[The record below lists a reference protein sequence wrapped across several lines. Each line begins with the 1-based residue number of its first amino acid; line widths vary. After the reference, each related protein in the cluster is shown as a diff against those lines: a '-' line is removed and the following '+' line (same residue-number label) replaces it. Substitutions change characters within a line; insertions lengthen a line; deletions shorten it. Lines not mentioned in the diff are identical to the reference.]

1 MQYKMT
7 FSLSQ
12 ETVVSVTSPLHRLA
26 AKEQIKMLETEEAEM
41 LSGGKLPSW
50 AATCDF
56 QQCDILTSV
65 DLDEPVQPPFKLR
78 NSKSCSGSSLTLIEY
93 SSD

>member
-1 MQYKMT
+1 MQYIMT

-12 ETVVSVTSPLHRLA
+12 ETVVSLTSPLHRLA
-26 AKEQIKMLETEEAEM
+26 AKEHIKMLETEEAEM

-56 QQCDILTSV
+56 QQCGILISV
-65 DLDEPVQPPFKLR
+65 DLDEPGQRPFKM
-78 NSKSCSGSSLTLIEY
+78 
-93 SSD
+93 